1 MYSISKKISIGKK
14 AALAKDRFV
23 NNEAIPAAITQFTCC
38 SCNHENTIKISPY
51 QSGFPIIQVY
61 HEDKVLPKSGL
72 LKNGMVAETSQR
84 MIHLGELTVND
95 LPTLYFGTD
104 CPSCLSKYICVFSYG
119 ERQPG
124 LEILQISGIWEYQEL
139 K

>member
-1 MYSISKKISIGKK
+1 MYSISKKINIGKK
-14 AALAKDRFV
+14 AVLAKDRFV
-23 NNEAIPAAITQFTCC
+23 NDEAIPAATTQFTCC
-38 SCNHENTIKISPY
+38 NCHHENTVKISPY

-61 HEDKVLPKSGL
+61 HEDNIIPKSEL
-72 LKNGMVAETSQR
+72 LKNGMVVATSQR

-104 CPSCLSKYICVFSYG
+104 CSSCKSKYICVFSYG

-124 LEILQISGIWEYQEL
+124 LEILQISGIWEYQKLE
-139 K
+139 